1 MISYN
6 GKYRKTFRK
15 ALAWGAY
22 ILRDKEERMESL
34 RWKWKMN
41 GAYK

>member
-6 GKYRKTFRK
+6 GKDGKAFKK
-15 ALAWGAY
+15 ALDQGAY
-22 ILRDKEERMESL
+22 ILREKEERRKSL
-34 RWKWKMN
+34 WWKWKMN

>member
-6 GKYRKTFRK
+6 GKDGKAFRK
-15 ALAWGAY
+15 ALAWGTY
-22 ILRDKEERMESL
+22 ILREKEERRESL